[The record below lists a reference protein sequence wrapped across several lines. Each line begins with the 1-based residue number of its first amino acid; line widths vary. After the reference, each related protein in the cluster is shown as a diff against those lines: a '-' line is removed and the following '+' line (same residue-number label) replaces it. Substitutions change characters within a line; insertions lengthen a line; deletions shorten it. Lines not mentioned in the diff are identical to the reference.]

1 MIMPGGMTSVLYFH
15 GFASSPASA
24 KIAALRPLLEPRG
37 IELNAPDLNAPSFEK
52 LDWNAI
58 VARGVDEA
66 ARTPPKA
73 LVGSSLGALVA
84 LAVAKSGVHVPMV
97 LIAPALGVAR
107 RWQEK
112 LPTTDPVQVFNH
124 ALGTDAWIHRAFF
137 QQMANLHIDDEP
149 PPAPVVTAIMGRLDE
164 TVPFDMARAQW
175 DRWNLQP
182 PSRFI
187 EIPDGD
193 HGLVAHTEL
202 IADEIAK
209 AAR

>member
-1 MIMPGGMTSVLYFH
+1 MTSVLYFH

-37 IELNAPDLNAPSFEK
+37 IELNTPDLNAPSFAK
-52 LDWNAI
+52 LDWDAI

-66 ARTPPKA
+66 ARKPPKA

-84 LAVAKSGVHVPMV
+84 VAVAKSGVHVPMV

-112 LPTTDPVQVFNH
+112 LPTTDPVKVFNH

-137 QQMANLHIDDEP
+137 EQMANLHIDDDP
-149 PPAPVVTAIMGRLDE
+149 PPGPVTAIMGRLDE
-164 TVPFDMARAQW
+164 TVPFDMVREQW
-175 DRWNLQP
+175 DRWNMQP
-182 PSRFI
+182 PSKFI
-187 EIPDGD
+187 EVADGD

-202 IADEIAK
+202 IADEIVK
-209 AAR
+209 AAQ